1 MIEFQPIIFVSQNL
15 AEGDGDWGV
24 TPFQLWG
31 FLSIKSSLLKLKKKK
46 KKWKKKKLTS
56 SLST

>member
-46 KKWKKKKLTS
+46 KKNGRRRS
-56 SLST
+56 